1 MNKEDRLKEVLTL
14 RRKFQ
19 MDLGLNSDIEGV
31 DELFEIMSA
40 WVENGESKRGNIVIP
55 QAKRKAYYQFNT
67 IGAKVTLKINK

>member
-55 QAKRKAYYQFNT
+55 RAKRKAYYQFNT

>member
-1 MNKEDRLKEVLTL
+1 
-14 RRKFQ
+14 
-19 MDLGLNSDIEGV
+19 LNSDIEGV

-55 QAKRKAYYQFNT
+55 RAKRKAYYQFNT